1 MKKLLLIVA
10 MLISACSSITPFRD
24 IDYSLQGQW
33 SMLDKGNIHNPLATK
48 RILEITDK
56 ELLLSIETGTVTARY
71 TPVDGHIHLKTTNI
85 TDNLDFPKIVGE
97 QTNIQFLH
105 AMIEDEEF
113 LAIRDIE
120 DHLTLF
126 SDKALSPRYRTN
138 EFFYVFHRDGT
149 RKHEPNFSCYQ
160 SFYGY
165 FWHSSHKYIYIQE
178 VSEIPI
184 DDYLF
189 TVEPRKEYAARY
201 PNLIRY
207 PIDRDVYYP
216 VLMYVTLNTKGE
228 ITSMTP
234 QNYIGKGI
242 YSRPT
247 HPLPAIQVNYALSEA
262 HKAIKLLEP
271 NITTVVFS
279 ATQKVTDFTILS
291 LIPQVIDHTG
301 KPIYKQT
308 VLYTQDEILP
318 GHSLTSD
325 FNLTGD
331 PIEINGISY
340 KDITG
345 KKHTMILN
353 ISGRDNS
360 LVLVEIE

>member
-1 MKKLLLIVA
+1 
-10 MLISACSSITPFRD
+10 MLISACSSIDPFKG
-24 IDYSLQGQW
+24 IDYSLQGTW
-33 SMLDKGNIHNPLATK
+33 SMLDRGNIRTPLATK
-48 RILEITDK
+48 RSLEITDK
-56 ELLLSIETGTVTARY
+56 ELLLSIEGDTVTSRY
-71 TPVDGHIHLKTTNI
+71 TPAEDHIRLKTTNI
-85 TDNLDFPKIVGE
+85 ADNLDFPEIVGE
-97 QTNIQFLH
+97 QANIQFLH

-126 SDKALSPRYRTN
+126 SSKALSPKYRTD

-149 RKHEPNFSCYQ
+149 RRHEPNIPYYQ

-165 FWHSSHKYIYIQE
+165 FWHTSHKYIYIQE
-178 VSEIPI
+178 VSQIPV
-184 DDYLF
+184 DDDTF
-189 TVEPRKEYAARY
+189 RVVPRKEYAARY
-201 PNLIRY
+201 TNMIRY
-207 PIDRDVYYP
+207 PIDKEMYYP
-216 VLMYVTLNTKGE
+216 VLMYVTLNTRGE
-228 ITSMTP
+228 VTGMTP
-234 QNYIGKGI
+234 QTYIGKGL
-242 YSRPT
+242 YSRPA
-247 HPLPAIQVNYALSEA
+247 HPLPAIKASYAISEA
-262 HKAIKLLEP
+262 HKAIRLLEP
-271 NITTVVFS
+271 GTTTVAFS

-291 LIPQVIDHTG
+291 LMPQVIDHTG

-325 FNLTGD
+325 FNLTGE

-360 LVLVEIE
+360 LVLVEID